1 MNKALTDMLFAR
13 QMRILSPETRLKANK
28 LSLTQTIRF
37 EGILKQLTPELT
49 SIVMKRIRRYDIGSK
64 GSF

>member
-49 SIVMKRIRRYDIGSK
+49 SIVMERIRRYNIGSK